1 MGIMWQAPQT
11 IIDLLKRN
19 VTDFAEREAVV
30 SVTYETGEWVRQTWQ
45 EVDEASDRVACGL
58 AENGVRPGQKVAF
71 MLTNCIECYHLYLGI
86 HKLGAVFVPINVR
99 LVPRE
104 FAHIV
109 ENSDAD
115 FIVAGAEFLGLV
127 DETREKI
134 RVHHIVGLEKA
145 GFELPEWTVS
155 YAKLTDN
162 NGGVPLVTINSDDV
176 ADILYT
182 SGTTG
187 LPKGVV
193 LTQESKV
200 ACGRMMGA
208 SFDLSRL
215 HYGAPTM
222 QNVFPFFT
230 SSGCSSVMMMWLY
243 YGVRVVLEAEFD
255 VTSTLETMTREKS
268 TLYGGAPA
276 MFIFLLS
283 HPKFKE
289 FDTSSLTKLISGA
302 AAMPGE
308 VIRKLDAAWPG
319 IQIFNLYALTEAGTG
334 GTTLSAADA
343 QRKIGSIGHPLAP
356 DQELRIVDN
365 DGKDM
370 PIGEVGQIVLRG
382 PNIMKEYYKNPKATA
397 ETLRDGWLYTGDMG
411 YCDIEGY
418 LYYTDRSKDMIVRGG
433 NNVYSV
439 EVESVIYE
447 HPAVKQCAV
456 IAKPHPQLGED
467 ILAFIVLED
476 GETLTAEE
484 LYEFT
489 VDKLADYRRPRDV
502 RFVESLPL
510 NPTGKMDKKRIRAE
524 YLEA

>member
-1 MGIMWQAPQT
+1 MWQTPQT
-11 IIDLLKRN
+11 IIELLKRN
-19 VTDFAEREAVV
+19 VTDFAEREAIV
-30 SVTYETGEWVRQTWQ
+30 SVKYDSGEWVRQSWQ
-45 EVDEASDRVACGL
+45 EVDQVSDRVACGL
-58 AENGVRPGQKVAF
+58 ASLGVKSGQKVAF
-71 MLTNCIECYHLYLGI
+71 MLTNSIECYHLYLGI

-104 FAHIV
+104 VAHIV
-109 ENSDAD
+109 NDSDAD
-115 FIVAGAEFLGLV
+115 FFVSGVEFLDQLEELHG
-127 DETREKI
+127 K
-134 RVHHIVGLEKA
+134 VHVSKVVALEKS
-145 GFELPEWTVS
+145 GIELPEWALS
-155 YAKLTDN
+155 YADLIDN
-162 NGGVPLVTINSDDV
+162 AGEVPATKISADDV

-208 SFDLSRL
+208 SFDFSRL
-215 HYGAPTM
+215 HYSNQTV

-230 SSGCSSVMMMWLY
+230 SSGCSSVVMMWLY
-243 YGVRVVLEAEFD
+243 YGFRVVLEAEFD
-255 VTSTLETMTREKS
+255 VGGALETMAREKS
-268 TLYGGAPA
+268 TCYGGAPA

-289 FDTSSLTKLISGA
+289 FDTSSLNMLISGA
-302 AAMPGE
+302 AAMPEE
-308 VIRKLDAAWPG
+308 VLRKLDAAWPE
-319 IQIFNLYALTEAGTG
+319 IKIYNLYALTEAGTG

-343 QRKIGSIGHPLAP
+343 KRKIGSVGHPLAP
-356 DQELRIVDN
+356 DQELRLVN
-365 DGKDM
+365 NEGKDM
-370 PIGEVGQIVLRG
+370 PIGEVGQIILRG
-382 PNIMKEYYKNPKATA
+382 PNVMKEYYKNPKATA

-411 YCDIEGY
+411 YCDSEGY

-467 ILAFIVLED
+467 ILAFIVLKD